1 MDKRMVFPYA
11 LIKFSAACSL
21 FFSFL
26 LFFFIGS
33 DMNLFKTSAYLTE
46 FLCNFWFYLLFFYAI
61 LCSLVI
67 DKLSSKHNST
77 PRKVLLYILSGYL
90 FFLPLHIYNGG
101 DIILTLIIGS
111 VGAICSLFFYLCTC
125 IANKSKWFRYATAII
140 IPILFIVIC
149 SIDFT
154 KKENWVEH
162 STKNAFEAEFSFF
175 NGTHKIPVYVK
186 KGETLEVNV
195 NFLITE
201 NSAYQGYSTYFS
213 SEFNKYEPLSELN
226 DDTYELSPSK
236 TGTYYIVVTGYGIE
250 GKIKTNWKIKKAV
263 P

>member
-1 MDKRMVFPYA
+1 MNKKMLFPYA

-33 DMNLFKTSAYLTE
+33 DMNFFKTSEYLTG
-46 FLCNFWFYLLFFYAI
+46 FIYIFWFYLLFLYAI
-61 LCSLVI
+61 LCSVII
-67 DKLSSKHNST
+67 DKLNSKRNST
-77 PRKVLLYILSGYL
+77 PRTILLYILCGYL
-90 FFLPLHIYNGG
+90 FFLPFHIYNGG
-101 DIILTLIIGS
+101 DVIIIFIMGS

-125 IANKSKWFRYATAII
+125 IANKSKWFRYMTAII
-140 IPILFIVIC
+140 IPILFIAIC

-154 KKENWVEH
+154 QKEQWVEH
-162 STKNAFEAEFSFF
+162 STKNTFEADFSYF

-201 NSAYQGYSTYFS
+201 NSAYQGYGTGFS
-213 SEFNKYEPLSELN
+213 SEFNKYEPLSELS

-236 TGTYYIVVTGYGIE
+236 TGTYYIEVTGYGIE
-250 GKIKTNWKIKKAV
+250 GKIKTNWIIK
-263 P
+263 

>member
-1 MDKRMVFPYA
+1 MDKKTVFSYA
-11 LIKFSAACSL
+11 IIKFSAACSL
-21 FFSFL
+21 LFSFV
-26 LFFFIGS
+26 LFFFIRS
-33 DMNLFKTSAYLTE
+33 DMNFFKTSSYLTG
-46 FLCNFWFYLLFFYAI
+46 FLYNFWLYLLFFYAI

-67 DKLSSKHNST
+67 DKLNAKHNST
-77 PRKVLLYILSGYL
+77 PRKILLYILCGYL
-90 FFLPLHIYNGG
+90 FFLPLHIYNEG
-101 DIILTLIIGS
+101 DVIVTFIMGS

-140 IPILFIVIC
+140 IPILLIAIC

-154 KKENWVEH
+154 QKEQWVEH
-162 STKNAFEAEFSFF
+162 STKNTFEANFSYF
-175 NGTHKIPVYVK
+175 NGAHKIPIHVK
-186 KGETLEVNV
+186 KGETIEVNV

-213 SEFNKYEPLSELN
+213 SEFNKYEPLSELS
-226 DDTYELSPSK
+226 DGTYELSPSK